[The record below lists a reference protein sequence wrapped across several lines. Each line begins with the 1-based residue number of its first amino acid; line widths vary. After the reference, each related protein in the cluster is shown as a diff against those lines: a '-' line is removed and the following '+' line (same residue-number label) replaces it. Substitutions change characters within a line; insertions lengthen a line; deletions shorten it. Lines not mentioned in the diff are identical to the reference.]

1 MTKREE
7 LKAKYRAKIAELD
20 AFVKEMNSKTN
31 WTEEERKEYMKAVR
45 LTNKYLKAIGADESE
60 MYDV

>member
-20 AFVKEMNSKTN
+20 AFVKEMNGKTN
-31 WTEEERKEYMKAVR
+31 WTEEEKEEYMKAVR
-45 LTNKYLKAIGADESE
+45 LTNTYLRAMGADESE